1 MRRTIYLVIT
11 FFVITI
17 QVQAQ
22 KFIDVYQNGRVA
34 GSMFS
39 ADIDSINISGED
51 ASRRI
56 NFWGAGNLTNSF
68 LVTTVD
74 SIKVFRSED
83 EPLVYLGILGFNQA
97 IYPKAIDI
105 LASSTSNRYTSFVN
119 NLTRKDGTLLY
130 YGVDQ
135 ALDILSQYNFTTPL
149 SSVNLITFTDGLDQ
163 GSLMMTT
170 KYEEEDDYIADLNKR
185 INSMRVRGLPLTAYS
200 LGLRG
205 NDVTNYTQ
213 FQANLRQLATSADKA
228 IEVSSMYDVQ
238 SRLQEIADQIIS
250 ISNRQTI
257 SVKIPGQSNGTR
269 VRFTFDG
276 NSPDYSSMYIE
287 GTFNLSDRSLRNVVY
302 HGIKGT
308 SGTMVTGVQEGIFVT
323 YTFTGLQ
330 RTDGNGLIPTGYIRQ
345 YNQGKG
351 STTWQINSEF
361 TPAGN
366 TQTTVTHSG
375 AAIMLVLDCSSSL
388 GSQFSNMQSYAQ
400 NFISRVANNAAS
412 FRILAPSRVS
422 AVLEDDEMVV
432 DVTWD
437 AVKYAEC
444 YQVYRNGELIADS
457 IPSTSWHDNS
467 PQKGSNYYSIYA
479 LGHGLT
485 SAASSRS
492 ETVICEIAAPANV
505 TATLSSDEKSIRVSW
520 DAVKYAESYTI
531 YRSTNVSS
539 GFSVVAEGVTSTS
552 WTDEKPGYG
561 TKYYQVVA
569 AGHGLTGPASPS
581 SNMVKIQYVVHPE
594 ENISITVNGIS
605 FNMIKVEGGTFQMGG
620 DGEYDGK
627 PIHQVTLTNDYYIGE
642 TEVTQELWTAV
653 MGSNPSY
660 FTSSNQLP
668 VEYVSWNDC
677 QTFITKL
684 NALTGRSFR
693 LPTEAE
699 WEFAARG
706 GNASKGYTYSGS
718 NNIGDVAWYSGNSSS
733 KTHEVATKAPNELGI
748 YDMSGNVWEWCQDWY
763 DSYSS
768 SAQTNPTGAT
778 SGSNRVFRGGCW
790 YDRGFNCRVAYRN
803 GYTPS
808 LRVSLD
814 GFRLAL

>member
-1 MRRTIYLVIT
+1 MKKILFLAIALIT
-11 FFVITI
+11 LSCSAW
-17 QVQAQ
+17 AQ

-68 LVTTVD
+68 LVNTVD
-74 SIKVFRSED
+74 SIKVYKSED
-83 EPLVYLGILGFNQA
+83 APWVYLGILGFNQELYTNP
-97 IYPKAIDI
+97 IGI
-105 LASSTSNRYTSFVN
+105 LATSTSNVFSTFVN

-130 YGVDQ
+130 YGVEQ

-170 KYEEEDDYIADLNKR
+170 KYEEEDDYIADLSKR
-185 INSMRVRGLPLTAYS
+185 INSIRVRGLPLTAYS

-205 NDVTNYTQ
+205 NDVTNYSQ
-213 FQANLRQLATSADKA
+213 FQANLRQLATSSDKA

-257 SVKIPGQSNGTR
+257 SVKIPGQSNDTR
-269 VRFTFDG
+269 VRFTLDG

-330 RTDGNGLIPTGYIRQ
+330 RTDGNGLIPTGYIRH

-412 FRILAPSRVS
+412 FKILAPSRVS

-444 YQVYRNGELIADS
+444 YQVYRNGELVADS
-457 IPSTSWHDNS
+457 IPSTSWQDNT
-467 PQKGSNYYSIYA
+467 PQNGSNYYTIRA

-485 SAASSRS
+485 SAASSQS
-492 ETVICEIAAPANV
+492 ETVTCEIAAPTNV
-505 TATLSSDEKSIRVSW
+505 TATLSSDEKSIRVFW

-531 YRSTNVSS
+531 YRSINASS
-539 GFSVVAEGVTSTS
+539 DFSVVAEGVTLTN
-552 WTDEKPGYG
+552 WTDNKPGYG
-561 TKYYQVVA
+561 TIYYQVVA
-569 AGHGLTGPASPS
+569 ARHGLTGPASPS
-581 SNMVKIQYVVHPE
+581 SNMIKIQYIVHPE
-594 ENISITVNGIS
+594 ENISITVNGVS
-605 FNMIKVEGGTFQMGG
+605 FNMIKVESGTFQMGG
-620 DGEYDGK
+620 NGEYDGK
-627 PIHQVTLTNDYYIGE
+627 PVHQVTLTNDYYIGE
-642 TEVTQELWTAV
+642 TEVTQELWMAV
-653 MGSNPSY
+653 MGSNPSR
-660 FTSSNQLP
+660 FTSSNKLP
-668 VEYVSWNDC
+668 VEMVSWDDC

-684 NALTGRSFR
+684 NALTGKTFR

-706 GNASKGYTYSGS
+706 GNASQGYTYSGS
-718 NNIGDVAWYSGNSSS
+718 NTIGNVAWYDSNSSY
-733 KTHEVATKAPNELGI
+733 KTHEVATKARNELGI

-763 DSYSS
+763 GSYSS
-768 SAQTNPTGAT
+768 GSQTNPTGPT
-778 SGSNRVFRGGCW
+778 SGSLRVIRGGSW
-790 YDRGFNCRVAYRN
+790 GYNGRSCRVAFRLRYYASCTDRN
-803 GYTPS
+803 LG
-808 LRVSLD
+808 L
-814 GFRLAL
+814 RLAL